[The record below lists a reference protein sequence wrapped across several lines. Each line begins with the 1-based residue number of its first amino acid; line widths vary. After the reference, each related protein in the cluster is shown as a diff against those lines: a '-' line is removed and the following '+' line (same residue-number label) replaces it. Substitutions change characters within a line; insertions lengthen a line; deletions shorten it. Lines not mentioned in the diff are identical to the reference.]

1 MRTFRNVLLSLTC
14 IALLTACVKREDMDA
29 LELKVYE
36 QDQQI
41 QQLNQ
46 KIGKT
51 TKELEAARP
60 EQADMWSDVQSMRP
74 RMARIESTLEEMQHR
89 SMQSEEDSS
98 ALQNDVSYLKKMVAY
113 LEANLRVMA
122 SQSGIDLPEP
132 PAAAPA
138 AAQPAATESG
148 APMSGPAGAPIP
160 ATDTAPAPS
169 AQTPAAQAAP
179 TAPAAPADPNVLV
192 AKDGTELV
200 VNPGKPQAAPPAA
213 KPAPEAPAQPKAQ
226 AEPAVTEQQLYD
238 AAFTAFKERRYK
250 DALRMWEQF
259 EKTYPKHTLVPNA
272 IFWQGESNYQM
283 KEYAPAILAYQKV
296 IDKYSKSDKYRS
308 AMLKQGIA
316 FGKLG
321 KKQAGRVRLEELIK
335 KFPKTQEADRAR
347 KALAEMK

>member
-1 MRTFRNVLLSLTC
+1 MRFLSNSLLTLTC
-14 IALLTACVKREDMDA
+14 IALLTGCVKREDMDA

-46 KIGKT
+46 KLGRT
-51 TKELEAARP
+51 TKELEATRP

-74 RMARIESTLEEMQHR
+74 RLARIESSLEEVQHG
-89 SMQSEEDSS
+89 SMQAEEDISGMKKE
-98 ALQNDVSYLKKMVAY
+98 VSYLKQMASY
-113 LEANLRVMA
+113 LEANQRVMA
-122 SQSGIDLPEP
+122 SQMAIELPEP
-132 PAAAPA
+132 PAANAPA
-138 AAQPAATESG
+138 ATGAAPAAGSSDSPMFGPAGSPAPGTAAATTQPAPVQAAPAQPA
-148 APMSGPAGAPIP
+148 
-160 ATDTAPAPS
+160 
-169 AQTPAAQAAP
+169 P
-179 TAPAAPADPNVLV
+179 TDPNVIV

-200 VNPGKPQAAPPAA
+200 INPGKPAAAKTAPAAATAAPAA
-213 KPAPEAPAQPKAQ
+213 KAQV
-226 AEPAVTEQQLYD
+226 EPAVTEKQLYD
-238 AAFTAFKERRYK
+238 AAFTAFKDRRYK

-259 EKTYPKHTLVPNA
+259 EKTYPKHSLVPNA
-272 IFWQGESNYQM
+272 IFWQGETNYQL

-321 KKQAGRVRLEELIK
+321 KNQAGRVRLEELIK
-335 KFPKTQEADRAR
+335 KFPKTQEAERAK